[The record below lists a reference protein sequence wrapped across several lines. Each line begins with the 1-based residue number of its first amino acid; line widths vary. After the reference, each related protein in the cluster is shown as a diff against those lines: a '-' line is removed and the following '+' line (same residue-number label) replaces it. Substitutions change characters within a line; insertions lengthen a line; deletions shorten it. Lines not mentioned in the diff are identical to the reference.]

1 MKNSAKIVMWSV
13 ATGVLGLCIGA
24 YVGADIMNRYSL
36 SFGTA
41 ADRLV
46 GKLRI
51 DAMLLRFATAEG
63 LTLDK
68 SPTAQS
74 LVREAEITMTTLGL
88 VAGTMQI
95 PENAPEA
102 AKLLRE
108 LGANPLVTADAQSA
122 RGAPAKVARDCLA
135 VELPKAKPDYASCAA
150 TVGAAYRKGELPALA
165 SQ

>member
-1 MKNSAKIVMWSV
+1 MWSV
-13 ATGVLGLCIGA
+13 ATGVLGLCVGA
-24 YVGADIMNRYSL
+24 YIGADIMNRYSL

-74 LVREAEITMTTLGL
+74 LVRESEITTTSLGL
-88 VAGTMQI
+88 VAGTMQR
-95 PENAPEA
+95 PESASEA
-102 AKLLRE
+102 VKLLQE
-108 LGANPLVTADAQSA
+108 LSANPLVTADAESA
-122 RGAPAKVARDCLA
+122 RGAPAKVARDCLMA
-135 VELPKAKPDYASCAA
+135 ELPKAKPDYVSCAA
-150 TVGAAYRKGELPALA
+150 NVSAAYRKGELPALA
-165 SQ
+165 SK